1 MCRPET
7 AGSEGNT
14 KKSGTASSST
24 SDDGNGNEPNKV
36 ATEPSTISSPT
47 ATATAANVTENTTA
61 QKPQPLR
68 LRRQKRDKEG
78 EYTLASTSATTAIAP
93 PKKKKKKSSKALKKH
108 GKDNP
113 SGGLESLIPSL
124 IGVAVLVMA
133 VMAQRGFRGRASVA
147 GIDLGTTNSVICVQ
161 RPSKGVG
168 VIDCVKDPLTN
179 SPIIPSVV
187 SIYDLQREKGDIKVG
202 PSSKTKTLL
211 DPHPT
216 RVVVGHAAKRRID
229 THPHQ
234 TLYNAK
240 RVLGRPYNDF
250 AVEDLRREVEFRV
263 EEEQL
268 QSQSQNNDGKAGRES
283 TPPLPL
289 EALFR
294 VDQDVAL
301 SPQQV
306 GGYVVNFLMG
316 LAREFLGHD
325 NVKSAVL
332 AVPAKFDAHQ
342 RRRTFEAF
350 KLAGVKVARVLEEPT
365 AAALAYGL
373 HKKEGVEKILVYDFG
388 GGTLDISILH
398 VSEGYCDVMGSDGD
412 DRLGGA
418 DFDVLVAHLLAQ
430 QHSSV
435 LENFAAYGDHDSI
448 INNNKVEDMAESLAS
463 SCSRI
468 TDDIPLCSVSSF
480 HTLGEKMKIS
490 LSQQQYQ
497 QQETNG
503 QIEEDSIIARS
514 KCLALPP
521 FTAEVKSSSLQSLC
535 ESLYGETLE
544 VSLGEYNKVCQTLFD
559 RSVVPATRLIE
570 DLTLQIEEI
579 DEIVMVGGTTR
590 MPQIREL
597 VRQAFPKAQ
606 LNTHIDPDVTVAYGA
621 ASVID

>member
-1 MCRPET
+1 MK
-7 AGSEGNT
+7 S
-14 KKSGTASSST
+14 KKSQTTDSNTGKCI
-24 SDDGNGNEPNKV
+24 PNNDEAK
-36 ATEPSTISSPT
+36 TKRIPSKLLS
-47 ATATAANVTENTTA
+47 
-61 QKPQPLR
+61 QP
-68 LRRQKRDKEG
+68 RRGKRDKEG
-78 EYTLASTSATTAIAP
+78 KYTLISDTTTFAVSKKIEAP
-93 PKKKKKKSSKALKKH
+93 KKKKKKKSSKALKRH

-124 IGVAVLVMA
+124 IGVAVLVTA

-161 RPSKGVG
+161 RPAKGVG
-168 VIDCVKDPLTN
+168 IIDCVEDPLTG

-187 SIYDLQREKGDIKVG
+187 SVYDSHKEAGEIKVG

-216 RVVVGHAAKRRID
+216 RVVVGHAAKRRIN

-240 RVLGRPYNDF
+240 RVLGRPHDDV
-250 AVEDLRREVEFRV
+250 AVEVLKREVEFV
-263 EEEQL
+263 IEKEEERP
-268 QSQSQNNDGKAGRES
+268 SDDES
-283 TPPLPL
+283 DSDKRRRATTTAPL
-289 EALFR
+289 EAAFR
-294 VDQDVAL
+294 VESEIVL

-306 GGYVVNFLMG
+306 GGYVVNFLMQ
-316 LAREFLGHD
+316 LSREFLGHD

-350 KLAGVKVARVLEEPT
+350 KLAGVTVARVLEEPT

-418 DFDVLVAHLLAQ
+418 DFDTSVAHHLTQ

-435 LENFAAYGDHDSI
+435 LENLSAYS
-448 INNNKVEDMAESLAS
+448 NNNSNNMDSATHDDDMAELLAS
-463 SCSRI
+463 SCDRI
-468 TDDIPLCSVSSF
+468 TDDLPLCSVSSF
-480 HTLGEKMKIS
+480 HTLGEKVKIS
-490 LSQQQYQ
+490 LSEQQQQ
-497 QQETNG
+497 QMDGETQQEF
-503 QIEEDSIIARS
+503 IVART

-521 FTAEVKSSSLQSLC
+521 LTAETKSSSLESMC
-535 ESLYGETLE
+535 ESLYEETLE
-544 VSLGEYNKVCQTLFD
+544 MNLEEFDEVCKPLFD
-559 RSVVPATRLIE
+559 RSVIPATRLVE
-570 DLTLQIEEI
+570 DLTLQMKEI

-597 VRQAFPKAQ
+597 VRQAFPDAQ
-606 LNTHIDPDVTVAYGA
+606 LNTHIDPDITVAYGA

>member
-1 MCRPET
+1 MCRP
-7 AGSEGNT
+7 GEGNT
-14 KKSGTASSST
+14 K
-24 SDDGNGNEPNKV
+24 
-36 ATEPSTISSPT
+36 TEKTT
-47 ATATAANVTENTTA
+47 ATNSSGGEVKDVKAKKQIITNKTT
-61 QKPQPLR
+61 PQ
-68 LRRQKRDKEG
+68 LRRGKCDKEG
-78 EYTLASTSATTAIAP
+78 EYTLAVSTKAP
-93 PKKKKKKSSKALKKH
+93 KKKKKKKKSSKALQKH

-124 IGVAVLVMA
+124 IGVVVLVVA

-168 VIDCVKDPLTN
+168 VIDCVVDPLTN
-179 SPIIPSVV
+179 SSIIPSVV
-187 SIYDLQREKGDIKVG
+187 SVYDLQRESGEIKVG

-211 DPHPT
+211 DPHPS

-240 RVLGRPYNDF
+240 RVLGRPYNDES
-250 AVEDLRREVEFRV
+250 VNDLKREVEFKIEM
-263 EEEQL
+263 EEEQPNEGD
-268 QSQSQNNDGKAGRES
+268 QKSETETEKI
-283 TPPLPL
+283 PL
-289 EALFR
+289 EPVFR
-294 VDQDVAL
+294 VDGEVAIA
-301 SPQQV
+301 PQQV
-306 GGYVVNFLMG
+306 GGHVVNFLMG
-316 LAREFLGHD
+316 LARDFLGHD

-388 GGTLDISILH
+388 GGTLDISVLH

-418 DFDVLVAHLLAQ
+418 DFDTLVAHLLTE

-435 LENFAAYGDHDSI
+435 LENISAYNHDKRYSS
-448 INNNKVEDMAESLAS
+448 NTNHDDNDMAEILAS
-463 SCSRI
+463 SCDRI
-468 TDDIPLCSVSSF
+468 TDDLPFCSVSSF
-480 HTLGEKMKIS
+480 HTLGEKVKIS
-490 LSQQQYQ
+490 LSEQQHQHQ
-497 QQETNG
+497 ETLGTQQENK
-503 QIEEDSIIARS
+503 EPIAAKT

-521 FTAEVKSSSLQSLC
+521 ITAETKSSSLESLC
-535 ESLYGETLE
+535 ESLTVETLE
-544 VSLGEYNKVCQTLFD
+544 VTLDEFNEASKPLFD
-559 RSVVPATRLIE
+559 RSVIPATRLIE
-570 DLTLQIEEI
+570 ELTLEKEEI

-597 VRQAFPKAQ
+597 VREAFPNAQ